1 MTLTQSQL
9 VKIFMVRL
17 GWQIKI
23 NNIKL
28 ALPIT
33 NFKVNLGWQLKI
45 YEVRLGWPLKILRL
59 DLLEN
64 EDF

>member
-1 MTLTQSQL
+1 
-9 VKIFMVRL
+9 MVRL

-64 EDF
+64 KDF

>member
-1 MTLTQSQL
+1 
-9 VKIFMVRL
+9 MVRL

-33 NFKVNLGWQLKI
+33 NFNVGWQLKI

-64 EDF
+64 KDF